1 METIRK
7 LTCMFLVAAALLML
21 VSCGSKESGKTNRL
35 EEIRKKGYIEVCTEP
50 YFAPNE
56 FIDSSK
62 TGQDQ
67 YVGYDMD
74 LAQYIADAIGV
85 ELRIVPL
92 EFSAVLAG
100 IAEGKYDLAISALAY
115 SPARAEAMAMSK
127 GYWFGGE
134 GYGFLIRAEDKGKIE
149 TIEDLK
155 NVVVVTQSGSVQEAM
170 YNLYVGSSK
179 EFKLVSSMTDGYLA
193 VAEGKADACICS
205 IGSARLYAEAN
216 GGLYLPDFRF
226 DVSDELTGTR
236 VAACLEG
243 TDELMEVVNRCI
255 DEVIASG
262 DMQKW
267 HDEAEAYAKTMGLM
281 D

>member
-1 METIRK
+1 MKIVRK
-7 LTCMFLVAAALLML
+7 ITPIILAVAMIFALC
-21 VSCGSKESGKTNRL
+21 SCGAKQEPANRL
-35 EEIRKKGYIEVCTEP
+35 EEIKQRGYIEVCTEP

-127 GYWFGGE
+127 GYWFGGD
-134 GYGFLIRAEDKGKIE
+134 GYGFLIREEDKGKIE
-149 TIEDLK
+149 TIEDLQ
-155 NVVVVTQSGSVQEAM
+155 NVVVVTQSGSIQEAM
-170 YNLYVGSSK
+170 YNLYVGKSK

-243 TDELMEVVNRCI
+243 TDELMEIVNRCI

-262 DMQKW
+262 DIQKW
-267 HDEAEAYAKTMGLM
+267 HDDAEAYAKTMGLM

>member
-1 METIRK
+1 MKTIKRSICI
-7 LTCMFLVAAALLML
+7 LILAALML
-21 VSCGSKESGKTNRL
+21 ALSSCGGKKEPTNRL
-35 EEIRKKGYIEVCTEP
+35 EEILERGYIEVCTEP

-67 YVGYDMD
+67 FVGYDMD
-74 LAQYIADAIGV
+74 LAKYIADKIGV
-85 ELRIVPL
+85 ELKIVPL
-92 EFSAVLAG
+92 EFTAVLAG

-127 GYWFGGE
+127 GYWFGGD
-134 GYGFLIRAEDKGKIE
+134 GYGFLIREEDLGKIND
-149 TIEDLK
+149 IEDLQ

-170 YNLYVGSSK
+170 YNLYVGKCK

-205 IGSARLYAEAN
+205 ASSAKLYAEAN
-216 GGLYLPDFRF
+216 GGLVVPDFRF
-226 DVSDELTGTR
+226 DVGEELTGTR

-243 TDELMEVVNRCI
+243 TEELMEIVNKCI

-262 DMQKW
+262 DMQRW

>member
-7 LTCMFLVAAALLML
+7 LTCMFLVAAALRML

-243 TDELMEVVNRCI
+243 TDELIEVVNRCI

>member
-7 LTCMFLVAAALLML
+7 LTCIFLVAAALLML

>member
-1 METIRK
+1 MNRRIIGLMLIAAV
-7 LTCMFLVAAALLML
+7 LTGL
-21 VSCGSKESGKTNRL
+21 VSCGGSSKPSNRL
-35 EEIRKKGYIEVCTEP
+35 EEIRERGVLEVCTEP

-62 TGQDQ
+62 SGQDQ
-67 YVGYDMD
+67 YVGYDME
-74 LAQYIADAIGV
+74 LAKYIADAIGV
-85 ELRIVPL
+85 DLKIVPL
-92 EFSAVLAG
+92 EFGAVLAG
-100 IAEGKYDLAISALAY
+100 TAEGKYDLAISALAY

-134 GYGFLIRAEDKGKIE
+134 GYGFLIREEDEGRIE
-149 TIEDLK
+149 TLEDLQGS
-155 NVVVVTQSGSVQEAM
+155 VIVTQSGSVQESM
-170 YNLYVGSSK
+170 YNLYVGKSK

-216 GGLYLPDFRF
+216 GGLYIPDFRF

-243 TDELMEVVNRCI
+243 TEELIELVNRCI
-255 DEVIASG
+255 DEVTASG
-262 DMQKW
+262 QMQKW

>member
-1 METIRK
+1 MKMIRK
-7 LTCMFLVAAALLML
+7 LTCVFMMVAVLLL
-21 VSCGSKESGKTNRL
+21 FVSCGSKESGKTNRL
-35 EEIRKKGYIEVCTEP
+35 EEIRKRGYIEVCTEP

-74 LAQYIADAIGV
+74 LAKYIADAIGV

-134 GYGFLIRAEDKGKIE
+134 GYGFLIREEDKGKIE
-149 TIEDLK
+149 TIEDLQ

-170 YNLYVGSSK
+170 FNLYVGSAK

-255 DEVIASG
+255 DEVTASG

>member
-1 METIRK
+1 MKTIRK
-7 LTCMFLVAAALLML
+7 LTCVFLMVAVLLL
-21 VSCGSKESGKTNRL
+21 FVSCGSKESGKTNRL
-35 EEIRKKGYIEVCTEP
+35 EEIRKRGYIEVCTEP

-67 YVGYDMD
+67 YVGYDME
-74 LAQYIADAIGV
+74 LAKYIADAIGV

-134 GYGFLIRAEDKGKIE
+134 GYGFLIRSEDKGKIE
-149 TIEDLK
+149 TIEDLQ

-170 YNLYVGSSK
+170 FNLYVGSAK

-255 DEVIASG
+255 DEVTASG

>member
-262 DMQKW
+262 DIQKW

>member
-1 METIRK
+1 MKNIRK
-7 LTCMFLVAAALLML
+7 ITSLLLILAAALWMC
-21 VSCGSKESGKTNRL
+21 SCGASQAEPKNRM
-35 EEIRKKGYIEVCTEP
+35 EEIKAKGYIEVCTEP

-62 TGQDQ
+62 AGQDQ
-67 YVGYDMD
+67 YVGYDME
-74 LAQYIADAIGV
+74 LAKYIADEIGV

-127 GYWFGGE
+127 GYWFGGD
-134 GYGFLIRAEDKGKIE
+134 GYGFMIREEDKGKIE
-149 TIEDLK
+149 TIDDLK

-262 DMQKW
+262 DIQKW

>member
-1 METIRK
+1 
-7 LTCMFLVAAALLML
+7 MFKKAVCLILVLSSL
-21 VSCGSKESGKTNRL
+21 VFLASCGKKEPANRL
-35 EEIRKKGYIEVCTEP
+35 EEIKQRGYLEVCTEP

-62 TGQDQ
+62 SGQDQ

-74 LAQYIADAIGV
+74 LAKYIADEIGV

-92 EFSAVLAG
+92 EFGAVLAG

-134 GYGFLIRAEDKGKIE
+134 GYGFLIRAEDAGTIE
-149 TIEDLK
+149 SIEDLQG
-155 NVVVVTQSGSVQEAM
+155 VVVVTQSGSVQESM
-170 YNLYVGSSK
+170 YNLYVGKSK

-205 IGSARLYAEAN
+205 VGSARLYAEAN
-216 GGLYLPDFRF
+216 GGLYIPDFRF

-236 VAACLEG
+236 IAACLEG

-262 DMQKW
+262 DIQRW
-267 HDEAEAYAKTMGLM
+267 HDEAEALAKTMGLM

>member
-1 METIRK
+1 MKTIRK
-7 LTCMFLVAAALLML
+7 LTCVFLMVAVMLLF

-262 DMQKW
+262 DIQKW

>member
-1 METIRK
+1 MKNIKRSICI
-7 LTCMFLVAAALLML
+7 LMLAALML
-21 VSCGSKESGKTNRL
+21 ALSSCGGKKEPSNRL
-35 EEIRKKGYIEVCTEP
+35 EEIIDRGYIEVCTEP

-62 TGQDQ
+62 SGQDQ
-67 YVGYDMD
+67 FVGYDMD
-74 LAQYIADAIGV
+74 LAKYIADKIGV
-85 ELRIVPL
+85 ELKIVPL
-92 EFSAVLAG
+92 EFTAVLAG

-134 GYGFLIRAEDKGKIE
+134 GYGILIREEDAGKYE
-149 TIEDLK
+149 TIEDIQ
-155 NVVVVTQSGSVQEAM
+155 NAVVVTQSGSVQEAM
-170 YNLYVGSSK
+170 YNLYVTKCK

-193 VAEGKADACICS
+193 VAEGKADCCICS
-205 IGSARLYAEAN
+205 IGSAKLYAEAN
-216 GGLYLPDFRF
+216 GGLMCPDFRF

-236 VAACLEG
+236 IAACLEG
-243 TDELMEVVNRCI
+243 TDELMEVVNKCI

-267 HDEAEAYAKTMGLM
+267 HDEAEAYAKTLGLM

>member
-193 VAEGKADACICS
+193 VAAGKADVCICS

>member
-1 METIRK
+1 MKTIRK

-21 VSCGSKESGKTNRL
+21 VSCGSKESGKTDRL
-35 EEIRKKGYIEVCTEP
+35 EEIRKRGYIEVCTEP

-262 DMQKW
+262 DIQKW

>member
-1 METIRK
+1 MIR
-7 LTCMFLVAAALLML
+7 
-21 VSCGSKESGKTNRL
+21 E
-35 EEIRKKGYIEVCTEP
+35 
-50 YFAPNE
+50 
-56 FIDSSK
+56 
-62 TGQDQ
+62 
-67 YVGYDMD
+67 
-74 LAQYIADAIGV
+74 
-85 ELRIVPL
+85 
-92 EFSAVLAG
+92 
-100 IAEGKYDLAISALAY
+100 
-115 SPARAEAMAMSK
+115 
-127 GYWFGGE
+127 
-134 GYGFLIRAEDKGKIE
+134 EDKGKIE
-149 TIEDLK
+149 TIDDLK

-243 TDELMEVVNRCI
+243 TDELMEVVNCCI

-262 DMQKW
+262 DIQRW
-267 HDEAEAYAKTMGLM
+267 HDEAEAYAKTLGLM

>member
-1 METIRK
+1 MRK
-7 LTCMFLVAAALLML
+7 KIISLLLAVSAIACL
-21 VSCGSKESGKTNRL
+21 VSCGGKKKETNRL
-35 EEIRKKGYIEVCTEP
+35 EDIRKRGYIEVCTEP

-67 YVGYDMD
+67 FVGYDMD
-74 LAQYIADAIGV
+74 LAKYIADRIGV
-85 ELRIVPL
+85 ELKIVPL

-134 GYGFLIRAEDKGKIE
+134 GYGILIRETDKGKIE
-149 TIEDLK
+149 TLEDLQ
-155 NVVVVTQSGSVQEAM
+155 NSVIVTQSGSVQEAM
-170 YNLYVGSSK
+170 YGLYVKTSK

-205 IGSARLYAEAN
+205 VGSARLYAESN
-216 GGLYLPDFRF
+216 GGLYIPDFRF

-236 VAACLEG
+236 VAAALEG
-243 TDELMEVVNRCI
+243 TDELMELVNQCI

-262 DMQKW
+262 EMQRW
-267 HDEAEAYAKTMGLM
+267 HDEAEAYARTMGLM
-281 D
+281 E

>member
-1 METIRK
+1 MKKIKRS
-7 LTCMFLVAAALLML
+7 LCVLLLAALML
-21 VSCGSKESGKTNRL
+21 ALASCGGKKEPANRL
-35 EEIRKKGYIEVCTEP
+35 EEIIERGYIEVCTEP

-56 FIDSSK
+56 FIDSTKS
-62 TGQDQ
+62 GQDQ

-74 LAQYIADAIGV
+74 LAKYIADKIGV
-85 ELRIVPL
+85 ELKIVPL

-127 GYWFGGE
+127 GYWFGGD
-134 GYGFLIRAEDKGKIE
+134 GYGFLIREEDAGKIE
-149 TIEDLK
+149 TIEDLQ

-170 YNLYVGSSK
+170 YNLYVGKCK

-205 IGSARLYAEAN
+205 IGSATLYAEAN
-216 GGLYLPDFRF
+216 GGLICPDFRF

-243 TDELMEVVNRCI
+243 TDELMEIVNKCI

-262 DMQKW
+262 DIQRW